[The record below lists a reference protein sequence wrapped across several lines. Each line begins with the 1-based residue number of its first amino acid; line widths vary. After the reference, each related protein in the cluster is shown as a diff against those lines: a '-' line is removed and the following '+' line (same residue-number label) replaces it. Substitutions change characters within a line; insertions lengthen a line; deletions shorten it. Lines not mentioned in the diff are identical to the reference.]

1 MQVVG
6 FTDGDTYADVLS
18 KGAQALCDTNVLAL
32 VCSNGVVPNIPI
44 CGKPWNLGDYVL
56 YNGGTQ
62 NRSKKVWGVLVPI
75 DDDEPNRSLVTVDS
89 VS

>member
-6 FTDGDTYADVLS
+6 FTDGDTYTDVMS
-18 KGAQALCDTNVLAL
+18 KGAQALGVKCATSDLAL

-44 CGKPWNLGDYVL
+44 CGKQWNLGDYVL

-62 NRSKKVWGVLVPI
+62 NRSKGLLVPI
-75 DDDEPNRSLVTVDS
+75 DADEPNQSLVTFDS